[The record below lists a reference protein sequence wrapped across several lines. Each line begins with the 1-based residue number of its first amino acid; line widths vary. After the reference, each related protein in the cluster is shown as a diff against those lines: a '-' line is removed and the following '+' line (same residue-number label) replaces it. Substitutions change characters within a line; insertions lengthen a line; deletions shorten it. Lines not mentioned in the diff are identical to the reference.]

1 MINLNPI
8 DLKEGN
14 PLILFP
20 WNDCS
25 SPASAFKLI
34 EMIENYGGK
43 ICKLNFMDPEIN
55 CTALKIE
62 VESIAS
68 RLNKTK
74 SIAKKI
80 LTEAKDGDY
89 PEINKIMEKVKA
101 AMANVQGLLLPGGGD
116 VRPLFYGEKI
126 EAKTEQTNDFR
137 RDVFEFSMLYE
148 ADIKNIP
155 VFGICRG
162 LQITNVW
169 YGGSLIQHIEGH
181 HYVLQKYCLIKN
193 CNEMHPESVI
203 NKVFEHANDSLTGYS
218 NHHQAVDKVGENLSV
233 MSETEDGVVKALES
247 LKNRFIV
254 LVQWHPERIRFTS
267 NPEEKEIASE
277 MSPENF
283 QLFEHFVNAAK
294 AQLKVQNL

>member
-1 MINLNPI
+1 MNNLSLVN
-8 DLKEGN
+8 LKEDN
-14 PLILFP
+14 PNILFP
-20 WNDCS
+20 WNES
-25 SPASAFKLI
+25 APPPSAFKLVEI
-34 EMIENYGGK
+34 IENFGGK

-68 RLNKTK
+68 GLSKTT

-80 LTEAKDGDY
+80 LKEAMRGHY

-116 VRPLFYGEKI
+116 VRPLFYGQEI
-126 EAKTEQTNDFR
+126 EVNTEQTNDFR

-148 ADIKNIP
+148 ADIKQIP

-181 HYVLQKYCLIKN
+181 HHVLQNYCLTVNSI
-193 CNEMHPESVI
+193 ERRPESI
-203 NKVFEHANDSLTGYS
+203 ISKIFQHGNYSLTGYS
-218 NHHQAVDKVGENLSV
+218 NHHQAVDRVGKNLIV
-233 MSETEDGVVKALES
+233 MSNTENGIVKALES
-247 LKNRFIV
+247 LNNRFIV
-254 LVQWHPERIRFTS
+254 LVQWHPERILFTS
-267 NPEEKEIASE
+267 TPEEKKLAEE
-277 MSPENF
+277 MSVKNF
-283 QLFEHFVNAAK
+283 HLFEHFVNAAK
-294 AQLKVQNL
+294 TR